1 MRRGRALALA
11 LVAVVAVG
19 GAFAVSVPDRP
30 LDQLRARWAP
40 APSAFLTVDGMD
52 VHLRDEG
59 PRDDG
64 EPIVLLHGTAASLHT
79 WDGWTRALARRRRV
93 IRLDFPGF
101 GLTGPFPDGD
111 YTMAHYVRF
120 LGHFLDALRVGRCVL
135 VGNSFGGNVA
145 WHVALAEP
153 GRVAK
158 LILVDSGG
166 YAHASTKTP
175 IGFRIARLP
184 VLNKIVEYVTPRSA
198 IESSVRDAYGD
209 PGRVT
214 PALVDRYYEL
224 TLREGNRRALVQR
237 LQQKR
242 RGQDAER
249 IRELKLPTLI
259 LWGGRDRL
267 VPLSVGRHFKQ
278 DIAGSELVVLDELGH
293 VPHEEDPARSLAP
306 VQAFLQR

>member
-11 LVAVVAVG
+11 LVAAVAVG
-19 GAFAVSVPDRP
+19 GAVAVSVPDLP
-30 LDQLRARWAP
+30 LERLRAKWAP
-40 APSAFLTVDGMD
+40 APSAFMAVDGMD

-224 TLREGNRRALVQR
+224 TLRPGNRRALVERFRQVPQGVDADRIRTVSVPTLVLWGRADR
-237 LQQKR
+237 LMPVEW
-242 RGQDAER
+242 AER
-249 IRELKLPTLI
+249 F
-259 LWGGRDRL
+259 
-267 VPLSVGRHFKQ
+267 HQ
-278 DIAGSELVVLDELGH
+278 DIAGSRLVILDGLGH
-293 VPHEEDPARSLAP
+293 VPQEEDPERSVEP
-306 VQAFLQR
+306 VEAFLG

>member
-11 LVAVVAVG
+11 LVAAVAVG
-19 GAFAVSVPDRP
+19 GAVAVSVPDLP
-30 LDQLRARWAP
+30 LERLRAKWAP
-40 APSAFLTVDGMD
+40 APSAFMAVDGMD

-64 EPIVLLHGTAASLHT
+64 KPIVLLHGTAASLHT

-120 LGHFLDALRVGRCVL
+120 LGHYLDALRVGRCVL

-224 TLREGNRRALVQR
+224 TLRPGNRRALVERFRQVPQGVDADR
-237 LQQKR
+237 IRTVSVPTLVLWGR
-242 RGQDAER
+242 ADRMAPVEWAER
-249 IRELKLPTLI
+249 FHE
-259 LWGGRDRL
+259 
-267 VPLSVGRHFKQ
+267 
-278 DIAGSELVVLDELGH
+278 DIAGSRLVILDGLGH
-293 VPHEEDPARSLAP
+293 VPQEEDPERSVEP
-306 VQAFLQR
+306 VEAFLG

>member
-11 LVAVVAVG
+11 LVAAVAVG
-19 GAFAVSVPDRP
+19 GAVAVSVPDLP
-30 LDQLRARWAP
+30 LERLRAKWAP
-40 APSAFLTVDGMD
+40 APSAFMAVDGMD

-184 VLNKIVEYVTPRSA
+184 VLNKVVEYVTPRSA

-224 TLREGNRRALVQR
+224 TLRPGNRRALVERFRQVPQGVDADR
-237 LQQKR
+237 IRTVSVPTLVLWGR
-242 RGQDAER
+242 ADRMAPVEWAER
-249 IRELKLPTLI
+249 FHE
-259 LWGGRDRL
+259 
-267 VPLSVGRHFKQ
+267 
-278 DIAGSELVVLDELGH
+278 DIAGSRLVILDGLGH
-293 VPHEEDPARSLAP
+293 VPQEEDPERSVEP
-306 VQAFLQR
+306 VEAFLG

>member
-11 LVAVVAVG
+11 LVAAVAVG
-19 GAFAVSVPDRP
+19 GAVAVSVPDLP
-30 LDQLRARWAP
+30 LERLRAKWAP
-40 APSAFLTVDGMD
+40 APSAFMAVDGMD

-64 EPIVLLHGTAASLHT
+64 KPIVLLHGTAASLHT

-120 LGHFLDALRVGRCVL
+120 LGHYLDALRVGRCVL

-224 TLREGNRRALVQR
+224 TLRPGNRRALVERFRQVPQGVDADRIRTVSVPTLVLWGRADR
-237 LQQKR
+237 LMPVEW
-242 RGQDAER
+242 AER
-249 IRELKLPTLI
+249 F
-259 LWGGRDRL
+259 
-267 VPLSVGRHFKQ
+267 HQ
-278 DIAGSELVVLDELGH
+278 DIAGSRLVILDGLGH
-293 VPHEEDPARSLAP
+293 VPQEEDPERSVEP
-306 VQAFLQR
+306 VEAFLG

>member
-184 VLNKIVEYVTPRSA
+184 VLNKVVEYVTPRSA

-224 TLREGNRRALVQR
+224 TLRPGNRRALVERFRQVPQGVDADR
-237 LQQKR
+237 IRTVSVPTLVLWGR
-242 RGQDAER
+242 ADRMAPVEWAER
-249 IRELKLPTLI
+249 FHE
-259 LWGGRDRL
+259 
-267 VPLSVGRHFKQ
+267 
-278 DIAGSELVVLDELGH
+278 DIAGSRLVILDGLGH
-293 VPHEEDPARSLAP
+293 VPQEEDPERSVEP
-306 VQAFLQR
+306 VEAFLG

>member
-224 TLREGNRRALVQR
+224 TLRPGNRRALVERFRQVPQGVDADRIRTVSVPTLVLWGRADR
-237 LQQKR
+237 LMPVEW
-242 RGQDAER
+242 AER
-249 IRELKLPTLI
+249 F
-259 LWGGRDRL
+259 
-267 VPLSVGRHFKQ
+267 HQ
-278 DIAGSELVVLDELGH
+278 DIAGSRLVILDGLGH
-293 VPHEEDPARSLAP
+293 VPQEEDPERSVEP
-306 VQAFLQR
+306 VEAFLG